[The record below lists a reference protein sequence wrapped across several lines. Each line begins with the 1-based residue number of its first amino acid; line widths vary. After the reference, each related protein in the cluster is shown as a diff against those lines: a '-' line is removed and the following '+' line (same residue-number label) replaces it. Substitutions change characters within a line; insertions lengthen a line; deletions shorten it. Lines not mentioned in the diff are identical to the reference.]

1 MCFFARSIPVLEY
14 VCPACGAR
22 YTTLQAAQ
30 LIDFADG
37 EFHCENCA
45 SVLRSSRDGAADGG
59 EGARQQRLKA
69 AKLLQARCVLF
80 CPKYRKSSIFQ
91 RQECYNAPAAR
102 LHVSKASTVFFPRE
116 GIVFASSVVHLSPK
130 LISAG
135 ALRRVVALVP
145 AVGFTGIHKEDNV
158 CQRCIDSN

>member
-1 MCFFARSIPVLEY
+1 MCVFARSIPVLEY

-59 EGARQQRLKA
+59 EGARQQRRKA
-69 AKLLQARCVLF
+69 AKLLQARWVLF
-80 CPKYRKSSIFQ
+80 WPKFRKSSISR
-91 RQECYNAPAAR
+91 RQECYNVPAAR
-102 LHVSKASTVFFPRE
+102 LQFSSASTGFFPKE
-116 GIVFASSVVHLSPK
+116 GIVLASSVVHLSAK

-135 ALRRVVALVP
+135 ALRRIVAVVP
-145 AVGFTGIHKEDNV
+145 AVGFTGIHKEDKV
-158 CQRCIDSN
+158 CQRYIDSN